1 MLRFMVNTRRNG
13 QLQDLR
19 PSEVLSLVRR
29 DEINGEHSLQIET
42 TQELAV
48 GQRILY
54 QDDFGKWHEY
64 VVYGL
69 EQTYRYGA
77 KDIYQYY
84 CIWSIQHDLAGTVV
98 SSMPGVQN
106 PVSASAALDAALA
119 GTHRWARGTVDVTT
133 TAGASMYMMQGWK
146 AISVLLEN
154 WGGELDSTIEVS
166 TTKVTARKADLLQH
180 IGSSTAT
187 HRFDL
192 GFDVKSVKRIQED
205 GILISRIIPLGKG
218 EQSGDGYGRKITIE
232 SVNSGNNYLIY
243 QPMESEAELP
253 YPIGDNINAFEHPT
267 AIVENPECE
276 TPADLKAWAEAHIA
290 EFCTPKISY
299 KVDVMAAMAD
309 GLDLSTLQLGDVV
322 HVADE
327 QLASSSTALRLEA
340 RVVAMTVDEL
350 TGKST
355 SITIGSITPNLSTSI
370 GSMESRISAT
380 ENALQLNEIKHVD
393 VVLGNQTLNS
403 SGYIDFTNSVPS
415 DVRQYL
421 YNGGIL
427 ISANTIKWSTNT
439 SAIVPVV
446 WPDGS
451 HAYLMGS
458 SNSSITNLTIRIC
471 YI

>member
-1 MLRFMVNTRRNG
+1 MLRVSVATRKDGR
-13 QLQDLR
+13 LR
-19 PSEVLSLVRR
+19 ELHPNEVLSLVRR
-29 DEINGEHSLQIET
+29 DEINGEHSLEIEC
-42 TQELAV
+42 TQEFIV
-48 GQRILY
+48 GQRIVY
-54 QDDFGKWHEY
+54 KDAADVWREY
-64 VVYGL
+64 VIYGL
-69 EQTYRYGA
+69 EQTYRYGV
-77 KDIYQYY
+77 KDVYKYY

-119 GTHRWARGTVDVTT
+119 GTHRWTRGTVDVTT

-154 WGGELDSTIEVS
+154 WGGELDATIEVS
-166 TTKVTARKADLLQH
+166 ARKVTERTANLYEH
-180 IGSSTAT
+180 IGSTTAT

-192 GFDVKSVKRIQED
+192 GFDIKSVKRIQED
-205 GILISRIIPLGKG
+205 GILVSRIIPLGKG

-232 SVNSGNNYLIY
+232 SVNSGMNYLTY
-243 QPMESEAELP
+243 QPMVEAAQLP
-253 YPIGDNINAFEHPT
+253 WDSGGVIVNENPT
-267 AIVENPECE
+267 IIVENPNCE
-276 TPADLKAWAEAHIA
+276 TPADLKAWAQEHIA

-299 KVDVMAAMAD
+299 VVDVIEATAE
-309 GLDLSTLQLGDVV
+309 GLDIGSLQLGDVV

-327 QLASSSTALRLEA
+327 QLASSSSALRLEA

-403 SGYIDFTNSVPS
+403 SGYVDITNSVPS

-427 ISANTIKWSTNT
+427 ISTNTIKWSTNT

-446 WPDGS
+446 YPDGS

-458 SNSSITNLTIRIC
+458 PNSSITNLTIRIC

>member
-1 MLRFMVNTRRNG
+1 MLRFLVTTREDSRLREVNPN
-13 QLQDLR
+13 Q
-19 PSEVLSLVRR
+19 VLSLVRH
-29 DEINGEHSLQIET
+29 DEINGERSLELET
-42 TQELAV
+42 TQEFVV
-48 GQRILY
+48 GDRVIY
-54 QDDFGKWHEY
+54 KDSSGKWREY
-64 VVYGL
+64 VIYGL
-69 EQTYRYGA
+69 DRTYRYNA
-77 KDIYQYY
+77 KDVFKYY
-84 CIWSIQHDLAGTVV
+84 CVWSIQHDLTGTVV

-106 PVSASAALDAALA
+106 PVSASVALDAALA
-119 GTHRWARGTVDVTT
+119 GTHRWTRGTVDITT

-166 TTKVTARKADLLQH
+166 ARRVEGRKADLYEH
-180 IGSSTAT
+180 IGSTVAK

-192 GFDVKSVKRIQED
+192 GFDIKSVKRIQED
-205 GILISRIIPLGKG
+205 GALVCRIIPLGKG

-232 SVNSGNNYLIY
+232 NVNSGRNYLTY
-243 QPMESEAELP
+243 SPMENAAALP
-253 YPIGDNINAFEHPT
+253 YKIDEQTRGTEYPT
-267 AIVENPECE
+267 IIVENPNCE
-276 TPADLKAWAEAHIA
+276 TPADLKAWAEANIA
-290 EFCTPKISY
+290 SFCTPKVSY
-299 KVDVMAAMAD
+299 VVDVVAATAE
-309 GLDLSTLQLGDVV
+309 GLDVDSLSLGDVV
-322 HVADE
+322 YVADDAIIG
-327 QLASSSTALRLEA
+327 LPILRIEA

-355 SITIGSITPNLSTSI
+355 SITIGSITPNLSTSF

-403 SGYIDFTNSVPS
+403 SGYIDITNSVPS

-427 ISANTIKWSTNT
+427 ISTNTIKWSTNT

-458 SNSSITNLTIRIC
+458 PNSSITNLTIRIC

>member
-1 MLRFMVNTRRNG
+1 MLRFAITDRQDGELRE
-13 QLQDLR
+13 LQ
-19 PSEVLSLVRR
+19 PGAVLSLVRR
-29 DEINGEHSLQIET
+29 DEINGEHSLEIEC
-42 TQELAV
+42 TQRFIV
-48 GQRILY
+48 GDRIVY
-54 QDDFGKWHEY
+54 KDSSDTWREY
-64 VVYGL
+64 VVYGM
-69 EQTYRYGA
+69 EQIYRYMA
-77 KDIYQYY
+77 TDVYKYY
-84 CIWSIQHDLAGTVV
+84 CVWSIQHDLAGTVV

-106 PVSASAALDAALA
+106 PVSASVALDAALA
-119 GTHRWARGTVDVTT
+119 GTHRWTRGTVDVAT

-166 TTKVTARKADLLQH
+166 TRRVEDRKANLYEH
-180 IGSSTAT
+180 IGSTTAT

-192 GFDVKSVKRIQED
+192 GFDVKSVKRVQED
-205 GILISRIIPLGKG
+205 GALVCRIIPLGKG

-232 SVNSGNNYLIY
+232 SVNSGRNYLTY
-243 QPMESEAELP
+243 TPMQDAAALP
-253 YPIGDNINAFEHPT
+253 YKIDESLRGNEYPT
-267 AIVENPECE
+267 IIVENTNCE
-276 TPADLKAWAEAHIA
+276 TPSDLKAWAEANIA
-290 EFCTPKISY
+290 SFCTPKVSY
-299 KVDVMAAMAD
+299 VVDVVAATEEGLNID
-309 GLDLSTLQLGDVV
+309 GLSLGDVV
-322 HVADE
+322 YVADE
-327 QLASSSTALRLEA
+327 QIASSSTALRLEA

-403 SGYIDFTNSVPS
+403 SGYIDITNSVPS

-427 ISANTIKWSTNT
+427 ISTNTIKWSTNT

-458 SNSSITNLTIRIC
+458 PNSSITNLTIRIC